1 MTVITGAA
9 AIKMAD
15 AIDEAIGH
23 PPMEEDAFG
32 DQMAALCESLARRI
46 AFTLKQTGSV
56 SPHASILSASQIAAV
71 SIAGRAAE
79 LMNERTMQ

>member
-1 MTVITGAA
+1 MTVFTGAT

-15 AIDEAIGH
+15 AIDEAIGP
-23 PPMEEDAFG
+23 PPMEDDAFG
-32 DQMAALCESLARRI
+32 DQMAALCESIARRV
-46 AFTLKQTGSV
+46 AFTLRQTGSV

-79 LMNERTMQ
+79 LMKERTVN